1 MILRPSR
8 WNERICGKRRS
19 GTNFGSDKRWIGHHI
34 KVKHKSVEKNVPR
47 LKINSSYLMAKFL
60 LKTKK
65 ATKHMDTISKQI
77 HDIRPTVFFQV
88 YTGYRTA
95 GFELDTTLHIKN

>member
-65 ATKHMDTISKQI
+65 ATKHMDTISNQI
-77 HDIRPTVFFQV
+77 HDIRPTVFPMSILA
-88 YTGYRTA
+88 T
-95 GFELDTTLHIKN
+95 I